1 MCTLRAYG
9 TEFDV
14 DTFLASSP
22 LAPSTVF
29 KKGEPRRPN
38 TASEGPKHN
47 KSGVCIGVSDAEW
60 SDLAAQVSDAEQF
73 LISNRIAIEALAAM
87 PGIED
92 FLLDFPIELRA
103 DGIKIATQTDI
114 FSPALVRIA
123 GTFGLGL
130 ALTIYS

>member
-1 MCTLRAYG
+1 MCTLRAFG

-14 DTFLASSP
+14 DMFLASSS
-22 LAPSTVF
+22 LVPSTVF
-29 KKGEPRRPN
+29 RKGEPRRPK
-38 TASEGPKHN
+38 TAPDGPKHHQ
-47 KSGVCIGVSDAEW
+47 SGVCIGVSDAEW
-60 SDLAAQVSDAEQF
+60 SDLATQASDAEQF
-73 LISNRIAIEALAAM
+73 LISNRMALEALAAM

-103 DGIKIATQTDI
+103 DGIKIATQTDM
-114 FSPALVRIA
+114 FSSSLVRIA

>member
-1 MCTLRAYG
+1 
-9 TEFDV
+9 
-14 DTFLASSP
+14 
-22 LAPSTVF
+22 
-29 KKGEPRRPN
+29 
-38 TASEGPKHN
+38 
-47 KSGVCIGVSDAEW
+47 VCIGVSDAEW

-73 LISNRIAIEALAAM
+73 LISNRMAIEALAAM

-123 GTFGLGL
+123 GVFGLGL